1 MLKVKK
7 KDLDE
12 RDSAKAAELLL
23 CHSRPLPLL
32 PVEFMGGKQL
42 CLIMLDTFERSV
54 IMLQCVFV
62 TGLIKRIKY

>member
-1 MLKVKK
+1 MLKKK

-23 CHSRPLPLL
+23 CHSRLLPLL
-32 PVEFMGGKQL
+32 PVEL
-42 CLIMLDTFERSV
+42 WEVNSCLIMLDTFERSV